1 MTADLHTLAGAYVL
15 HALSPEELAE
25 FERHLSDCDS
35 CALEV
40 RELAATT
47 QRLGAAVATAP
58 PPEMR
63 VRVLRQIATV
73 RQEPPEVPPERAG
86 RVRTRRIGGVIPRL
100 VLAACVAGAL
110 LGGGVAAWQY
120 QEARDARDQAQ
131 LAERSND
138 ELMGVLTSPDVVV
151 ESTGLDDGATG
162 TVLVSAER
170 DRAVF
175 VASGMAEPPAG
186 MVYQLWFDDDGTMRP
201 GGLMDPA
208 DGPTGSA
215 VLMDGP
221 VNGAGGMGITL
232 EPAGGSPQPT
242 SDPLLVM
249 AFPEAG

>member
-15 HALSPEELAE
+15 HALDDDELTE
-25 FERHLSDCDS
+25 FERHLADCAS

-47 QRLGAAVATAP
+47 QRLGAAVAAAP

-73 RQEPPEVPPERAG
+73 RQEPPDVPPQRGG
-86 RVRTRRIGGVIPRL
+86 RVRTTRLRGAIPRL

-110 LGGGVAAWQY
+110 LGGGIAAWQY

-131 LAERSND
+131 LAERSTD
-138 ELMGVLTSPDVVV
+138 ELMGVLTSPDVSVA
-151 ESTGLDDGATG
+151 STDLADGATA
-162 TVLVSAER
+162 TVLLSAEQ

-175 VASGMAEPPAG
+175 VASGMAEPPSG
-186 MVYQLWFDDDGTMRP
+186 MVYQLWFDDGGTMRP
-201 GGLMDPA
+201 GGLMDPT
-208 DGPTGSA
+208 DGPAGNA

-232 EPAGGSPQPT
+232 EPTGGSPQPT

-249 AFPEAG
+249 AFPESG